1 MVNSQKI
8 TPIITNRQTF
18 QKNTSEGKKYLTTT
32 PGFSPFQYNQKLLS
46 SIPHF
51 SSRSHERDR
60 MQTMRAEGP
69 PVPCVKCPGCQTY
82 VPIANNSSN
91 TVTTVTTTVRAIER
105 SSYPNE
111 IRITNSRPTVPDF
124 PNVEV
129 ITPVATIS
137 GPPLNSTGYYRK
149 PTIPFVNPPVNNR
162 SLNVSQ
168 YEASW
173 RSKFPRLP
181 IFILSISQ
189 FIFTVLI
196 FILEIA
202 SLATWNYQP
211 TAVGIWCAIPFLIA
225 CISMFLLGKYF
236 VSHTRKKKD
245 FQ

>member
-1 MVNSQKI
+1 
-8 TPIITNRQTF
+8 
-18 QKNTSEGKKYLTTT
+18 
-32 PGFSPFQYNQKLLS
+32 
-46 SIPHF
+46 
-51 SSRSHERDR
+51 
-60 MQTMRAEGP
+60 MRAEGP

-82 VPIANNSSN
+82 VPITNNSSN
-91 TVTTVTTTVRAIER
+91 TVTTVTTTVRAIDA

-111 IRITNSRPTVPDF
+111 IRISNPRPTVPNL
-124 PNVEV
+124 PHVEV

-137 GPPLNSTGYYRK
+137 GPPSNSTAYYRK
-149 PTIPFVNPPVNNR
+149 PTIPFVNPPMHNR

-181 IFILSISQ
+181 IFVLSISQ

-202 SLATWNYQP
+202 SLATWSHEP
-211 TAVGIWCAIPFLIA
+211 TAVGIWCAVPFSIA

-236 VSHTRKKKD
+236 VCWKKKR
-245 FQ
+245 FSINIFLPF